1 MANAEMDSDLKN
13 ASRAQEIMDVLAE
26 AYPSPRIE
34 LDYSNPLELL
44 VATMLSAQST
54 DKTVNRITKDLF
66 RKYRRAEDYANA
78 DVATFEKEIKSSG
91 FYHTKAKN
99 IIATAKIL
107 VEKYGSKVPDRMED
121 LLSLPGVARKTA
133 NIVLANAYGIPAG
146 IAVDT
151 HVKRL
156 SFRLGLTRETDPD
169 KIEKT

>member
-78 DVATFEKEIKSSG
+78 DVATFEK
-91 FYHTKAKN
+91 
-99 IIATAKIL
+99 
-107 VEKYGSKVPDRMED
+107 R
-121 LLSLPGVARKTA
+121 
-133 NIVLANAYGIPAG
+133 
-146 IAVDT
+146 
-151 HVKRL
+151 
-156 SFRLGLTRETDPD
+156 
-169 KIEKT
+169 